1 MMQFLTLGGLLRL
14 ARDTVTNPQEGAST
28 VLSVAPPPRALWL
41 MFAIV
46 VVLSLFLGEV
56 VTLLTGVPED
66 GPITGVYSSPLA
78 LGLIQGALLVI
89 MVHAIHRIGGWFG
102 GAGRF
107 EEAFILIIWLQFIF
121 LLVQVVQI
129 GFMVILPPLAP
140 VFTLL
145 AVGLFLWLLVNFISV
160 LHGFTSLGLVLAMT
174 IVSAFGIIFVLS
186 LVLSLLGLVPD
197 PGGL

>member
-1 MMQFLTLGGLLRL
+1 MTQFLTLGGLLRL
-14 ARDTVTNPQEGAST
+14 ARDTVTNPQEGATT

-66 GPITGVYSSPLA
+66 GPITGAYSSPLT
-78 LGLIQGALLVI
+78 LGLIQAAFLVI

-102 GAGRF
+102 GRGRF
-107 EEAFILIIWLQFIF
+107 EEAFILIIWLHFIF

-129 GFMVILPPLAP
+129 GLMVILPPIAP
-140 VFTLL
+140 FFTVL

-160 LHGFTSLGLVLAMT
+160 LHGFTSLGMVLVMT